1 MRRQVIIMAAIIIM
15 AIIAEVFIRSTAI
28 TTTRK
33 IISMRLTQ
41 RTFRPRRLI

>member
-1 MRRQVIIMAAIIIM
+1 MRRQVIIMAIIITM

-33 IISMRLTQ
+33 IISTRLTPKM
-41 RTFRPRRLI
+41 FRPRRLI